1 MLKMFDVV
9 KTTRAITCDAGT
21 LRKGSRGTIVEVYKR
36 AGLKTGYD
44 IEFTDS
50 QGRTKAIVVLT
61 DADIEVDAKSKKI
74 PSSTLRKTLLPA
86 ASTKKPVV
94 KSQTVANT
102 ARKKRA

>member
-1 MLKMFDVV
+1 MFDVV

-44 IEFTDS
+44 IEFADS
-50 QGRTKAIVVLT
+50 KGRTKAIVVLT
-61 DADIEVDAKSKKI
+61 ETDIEVSSKSKKI
-74 PSSTLRKTLLPA
+74 AGATLKKTMVPA
-86 ASTKKPVV
+86 ASARKSGAKPN
-94 KSQTVANT
+94 VAVA